1 MKPSSNWSS
10 AMTEVVAA
18 RIGVIADTSLQRHVL
33 QQALSANGY
42 KVVLNSDPARLQEA
56 DLMVV
61 DADLWLVDLAQTED
75 SPLVNALL
83 ERDSCPVLFGEG
95 HAPER
100 HSEHY
105 PRWERR
111 LFGKLK
117 RLVGDPSCVVGPR
130 LEVLRGQAERPAR
143 LELPGALANAD
154 SLAGEPAREIWLL
167 AASLG
172 GPEAVKAFLDALPGG
187 LPVGFVYAQHIEASF
202 ESALSQVVG
211 HHSQWSVNQ
220 SRENDSIRCG
230 EVVVAPISQ
239 EMSFGKMLLSGRD
252 WPEPYS
258 PSIDQMM
265 LNLAQQFGSR
275 CGVIAFSGM
284 GSDGNAAAAYVLR
297 QGGSVWTQR
306 ADSCVCSSMPDS
318 LREGGYS
325 SFSGDPRELAQALVN
340 HLAQQAHQPV
350 AALQL
355 DTP

>member
-1 MKPSSNWSS
+1 MS
-10 AMTEVVAA
+10 ELEAA

-33 QQALSANGY
+33 QQALSSNGY
-42 KVVLNSDPARLQEA
+42 QVVINNDPARLEEG
-56 DLMVV
+56 DLVAV
-61 DADLWLVDLAQTED
+61 EADLWLVDLVQTED

-83 ERDSCPVLFGEG
+83 ESDLCPVLFGEG

-111 LFGKLK
+111 LLGKLK
-117 RLVGDPSCVVGPR
+117 RLVGDPSRVVGPR
-130 LEVLRGQAERPAR
+130 LEVMRDDIKRPGC
-143 LELPGALANAD
+143 LTLPGVLAEAD
-154 SLAGEPAREIWLL
+154 SAVGEPADEVWLL

-172 GPEAVKAFLDALPGG
+172 GPEAVKAFLDALPAG

-202 ESALSQVVG
+202 ESALSQAVG
-211 HHSQWSVNQ
+211 RHSQWQVNQ
-220 SRENDSIRCG
+220 SRASDRIRCG
-230 EVVVAPISQ
+230 EVVVAPIAQ
-239 EMSFGKMLLSGRD
+239 EMSFGQDGTMLLSGRS

-284 GSDGNAAAAYVLR
+284 GSDGSAAAAYLLR
-297 QGGSVWTQR
+297 QGGRVWTQR
-306 ADSCVCSSMPDS
+306 ADSCVCSSMPDG

-325 SFSGDPRELAQALVN
+325 SLSGDPRELAQAMLTY
-340 HLAQQAHQPV
+340 LAQQASRPA
-350 AALQL
+350 AALQP
-355 DTP
+355 DTL

>member
-1 MKPSSNWSS
+1 
-10 AMTEVVAA
+10 MTDKTSA
-18 RIGVIADTSLQRHVL
+18 RIAVIADTSLQRHVL

-42 KVVLNSDPARLQEA
+42 QVVLNNDPARLEEA
-56 DLMVV
+56 DLTAV

-83 ERDSCPVLFGEG
+83 ESDRCPVLFGEG

-117 RLVGDPSCVVGPR
+117 RLVGDPSRVVGPR
-130 LEVLRGQAERPAR
+130 LKIMRDDAQRPAC
-143 LELPGALANAD
+143 LTLPSALAATD
-154 SLAGEPAREIWLL
+154 SVVGEPASEVWLL

-172 GPEAVKAFLDALPGG
+172 GPEAVKAFLDALPAG

-202 ESALSQVVG
+202 ESALSQAVG
-211 HHSQWSVNQ
+211 RHSQWQVNQ
-220 SRENDSIRCG
+220 SRASDRIRCG
-230 EVVVAPISQ
+230 EVVIAPIAQ
-239 EMSFGKMLLSGRD
+239 EMSFGQEGAMLLSGRS

-284 GSDGNAAAAYVLR
+284 GSDGSAAAAYLLR
-297 QGGSVWTQR
+297 QGGRVWTQR
-306 ADSCVCSSMPDS
+306 ADTCACSSMPDS

-325 SFSGDPRELAQALVN
+325 SFSGDPRELAQAMLD
-340 HLAQQAHQPV
+340 HLAQQVRRPA
-350 AALQL
+350 AALQP
-355 DTP
+355 DIP

>member
-1 MKPSSNWSS
+1 
-10 AMTEVVAA
+10 MTELSTA

-33 QQALSANGY
+33 QQALSGNGY

-56 DLMVV
+56 DLLAVE
-61 DADLWLVDLAQTED
+61 ADLWLVDLAQTED

-117 RLVGDPSCVVGPR
+117 RLVGDPSRVVGPR
-130 LEVLRGQAERPAR
+130 LEGLREEAERPKP
-143 LELPGALANAD
+143 LELPSALLAAE
-154 SLAGEPAREIWLL
+154 SVAGEPAAEVWLL

-172 GPEAVKAFLDALPGG
+172 GPEAVKAFLDALPEG
-187 LPVGFVYAQHIEASF
+187 LPIGFVYAQHIEASF
-202 ESALSQVVG
+202 ESALSQAVG
-211 HHSQWSVNQ
+211 RHSQWRVNQ
-220 SRENDSIRCG
+220 SREHDPIRCG
-230 EVVVAPISQ
+230 EVVIAPVGQ
-239 EMSFGKMLLSGRD
+239 EMSFGKDGAMLFSGRS

-297 QGGSVWTQR
+297 QGGRVWTQR

-325 SFSGDPRELAQALVN
+325 SFSGDPRELAQALVS
-340 HLAQQAHQPV
+340 HLAQQTNPPV
-350 AALQL
+350 AALHL
-355 DTP
+355 ENP